1 MTHDAATPCIK
12 CGATARPMELTDDG
26 PLCLM
31 PCSGRRPHLVL
42 VSPEP
47 SELESLL
54 MASLADR
61 GRLLNAT
68 HNALERVES

>member
-1 MTHDAATPCIK
+1 MNHPSRACVNCNST
-12 CGATARPMELTDDG
+12 GRPMELTSDG
-26 PLCLM
+26 WKCLM

-42 VSPEP
+42 VADKP

-61 GRLLNAT
+61 GRLLAAT
-68 HNALERVES
+68 HNALERS